1 MISTRRFPL
10 LAGLVL
16 WLPLAAFADAE
27 LVETQCAGCHALTR
41 PDYDAL
47 GIGERAER
55 KGPPLYY
62 AGNKFREEW
71 LVQWLQTP
79 ERIRPGGVFA
89 PAHAVS
95 TPEGDVIDAASLPE
109 HPALSAADAESAA
122 KHLMTLRPLDELL
135 AAQTYEPGT
144 IALRMGQMN
153 FSKFKGCDSCHRD
166 APDHGGVSGPEL
178 YTAWER
184 LQPEFIAAYI
194 ADPVAFDPH
203 TMMPKA
209 GLPPE
214 EVKKLA
220 DYLKVLSE
228 AGQ

>member
-1 MISTRRFPL
+1 MRSTRPFRL
-10 LAGLVL
+10 LAALVSC
-16 WLPLAAFADAE
+16 LPIAAFADAR

-55 KGPPLYY
+55 RGPPLYY

-71 LVQWLQTP
+71 LVEWLQRP
-79 ERIRPGGVFA
+79 ERVRPGGVFA
-89 PAHAVS
+89 PAHAVT
-95 TPEGDVIDAASLPE
+95 TPEGDVIDEASLPE

-122 KHLMTLRPLDELL
+122 KYLMTLRPYDELIE
-135 AAQTYEPGT
+135 AQAYEPGT
-144 IALRMGQMN
+144 IALRLGQMN

-166 APDHGGVSGPEL
+166 APDRGGVSGPEL

-184 LQPEFIAAYI
+184 LQPGFIAAYI

-203 TMMPKA
+203 SIMPKA
-209 GLPPE
+209 GLPPD

-220 DYLKVLSE
+220 DYLKALSE
-228 AGQ
+228 TGQ

>member
-1 MISTRRFPL
+1 MRSIRAFGL
-10 LAGLVL
+10 LAGLAL
-16 WLPLAAFADAE
+16 CLPLAAFASAE

-47 GIGERAER
+47 DITERAER

-62 AGNKFREEW
+62 AGNKYREEW
-71 LVQWLQTP
+71 LVEWLQRP
-79 ERIRPGGVFA
+79 ERIWPGGVFA
-89 PAHAVS
+89 PAHAIS

-109 HPALSAADAESAA
+109 HPKLSAADAESAA
-122 KHLMTLRPLDELL
+122 GYLMTLRPFDELI
-135 AAQTYEPGT
+135 AAQAYEPGT
-144 IALRMGQMN
+144 IALRIGQMN

-166 APDHGGVSGPEL
+166 APDYGGVSGPEL
-178 YTAWER
+178 YSAWER
-184 LQPEFIAAYI
+184 LQPGFVAAYI
-194 ADPVAFDPH
+194 SDPVAFDPH

-220 DYLKVLSE
+220 DYLKALSE
-228 AGQ
+228 AAQ